1 MEKTNESRVNKV
13 SHYNALPIE
22 CIDVIKYF
30 DLPIGNVIK
39 YCWRAGLKKEEG
51 ISQIDKEIEDLKK
64 ARYYLDCK
72 INMLEE
78 KKVHEELEHSPEAST
93 IVTARTPYTNT
104 IDGKGRVT
112 VRMLDDEDYAEA
124 IRNPY
129 VSNTTRAK
137 NEGLIPVLLYG
148 EEMLS
153 SGNVA
158 AYNIGI
164 IFAKTVD
171 DAKAYFEAHCGKW
184 AVCYSDLNIIV
195 LDGGSAHSITYE
207 YGNVEFNP
215 DSEWRV

>member
-1 MEKTNESRVNKV
+1 MENTGESRVNKV
-13 SHYNALPIE
+13 SHYNNLPIE

-78 KKVHEELEHSPEAST
+78 RKNHEELGHSPESAI
-93 IVTARTPYTNT
+93 IVRARTAYTNT

-137 NEGLIPVLLYG
+137 NEGLVPVLLYG
-148 EEMLS
+148 EEMFT
-153 SGNVA
+153 SGGVA
-158 AYNIGI
+158 SYKIGI
-164 IFAKTVD
+164 IFAKSVD
-171 DAKAYFEAHCGKW
+171 DAKAYFEEHCGKW
-184 AVCYSDLNIIV
+184 AVCYSDLNVIV
-195 LDGGSAHSITYE
+195 LDGGREHSITYE
-207 YGNVEFNP
+207 YGDVEFAP
-215 DSEWRV
+215 DSGWRL